1 MPVPIGSVPV
11 RALLIVNPNATSTTP
26 AARDLLAH
34 ALSSRVRVTVAHT
47 THRDHAA
54 ELASQARDDGMGLV
68 IVHGGDGTVN
78 EVVNGMLG
86 VPLPASMESV
96 TIGAIPPLAVVP
108 GGSANVFARSL
119 GIPSDPV
126 AATNQLIDLLS
137 ARSRRTIGLGH
148 CDNRWFTFNAGL
160 GLDADVCRAIDA
172 SRKDGR
178 PVSPSRYVRA
188 SVREFFRMK
197 NHEPTLTV
205 DIPGHDS
212 VTGVHYAFVSN
223 SSPWTYLSERP
234 VHTNPG
240 TSFETGLGL
249 FAMRTTK
256 VFPSLNV
263 SRQLLSATSEPKSR
277 KLFRHDD
284 VPRVRITSSE
294 PIGLQMDGDYLGE
307 RTEAEF
313 FSTPSA
319 LEVVAPRPR

>member
-1 MPVPIGSVPV
+1 M

-54 ELASQARDDGMGLV
+54 ELAREAREDGVGLV

-78 EVVNGMLG
+78 EVINGLLG
-86 VPLPASMESV
+86 VPLPTSMRSV
-96 TIGAIPPLAVVP
+96 TIGAIPALAVVP

-119 GIPSDPV
+119 GIEPDPV
-126 AATNQLIDLLS
+126 AATNQLIELLAS
-137 ARSRRTIGLGH
+137 RSRRTIGLAH

-178 PVSPSRYVRA
+178 PVSATRYVRSA
-188 SVREFFRMK
+188 VREFFRHK
-197 NHEPTLTV
+197 RHEPMLTV
-205 DIPGHDS
+205 EVPDREPI
-212 VTGVHYAFVSN
+212 TGVHYAFVSN
-223 SSPWTYLSERP
+223 SSPWTYLDTRP

-240 TSFETGLGL
+240 TTFDTGLGL

-256 VFPSLNV
+256 VVPSLLV
-263 SRQLLSATSEPKSR
+263 SRQILSAGAEPKSR
-277 KLFRHDD
+277 NLFRIDD
-284 VPRVRITSSE
+284 VPRIKITSTE

-313 FSTPSA
+313 FATPSA
-319 LEVVAPRPR
+319 LEVIAPPSE

>member
-1 MPVPIGSVPV
+1 M

-54 ELASQARDDGMGLV
+54 ELAREAREDGMGLV

-78 EVVNGMLG
+78 EVINGLLG
-86 VPLPASMESV
+86 VPLPTSMRSV
-96 TIGAIPPLAVVP
+96 TIGAIPALAVVP

-119 GIPSDPV
+119 GIEPDPV
-126 AATNQLIDLLS
+126 AATNQLIELLAS
-137 ARSRRTIGLGH
+137 RSRRTIGLAH

-172 SRKDGR
+172 HKR
-178 PVSPSRYVRA
+178 
-188 SVREFFRMK
+188 
-197 NHEPTLTV
+197 HEPMLTV
-205 DIPGHDS
+205 EVPGHDPI
-212 VTGVHYAFVSN
+212 TGVHYAFVSN
-223 SSPWTYLSERP
+223 SSPWTYLNARP

-240 TSFETGLGL
+240 TTFDTGLGL

-256 VFPSLNV
+256 VVPSLLV
-263 SRQLLSATSEPKSR
+263 SRQLLSPGAEPKSR
-277 KLFRHDD
+277 NLFRIDD
-284 VPRVRITSSE
+284 VPRIKITSTE

-313 FSTPSA
+313 FATPSA
-319 LEVVAPRPR
+319 LEVIAPPSE

>member
-1 MPVPIGSVPV
+1 M

-54 ELASQARDDGMGLV
+54 ELARQAREDGMGLV

-78 EVVNGMLG
+78 EVINGMLG
-86 VPLPASMESV
+86 DPLPTSMKSV

-119 GIPSDPV
+119 GIAADPV

-137 ARSRRTIGLGH
+137 SRSRRTIGLGH

-178 PVSPSRYVRA
+178 PVSASRYVRA
-188 SVREFFRMK
+188 SVREFFRRK
-197 NHEPTLTV
+197 RHDPLLTV
-205 DIPGHDS
+205 EIPDHDP
-212 VTGVHYAFVSN
+212 VTGIHYAFVSN
-223 SSPWTYLSERP
+223 SSPWTYLNERP

-240 TSFETGLGL
+240 TSFDSGLGV
-249 FAMRTTK
+249 FAMATTK
-256 VFPSLNV
+256 VVPSLNV
-263 SRQLLSATSEPKSR
+263 SRQLLSPSSQPNSR
-277 KLFRHDD
+277 KLFRVDD
-284 VPRVRITSSE
+284 VPRIRITSSE

-307 RTEAEF
+307 RTEAVF
-313 FSTPSA
+313 FATPAA
-319 LEVVAPRPR
+319 LEVVAPRPS